1 MEDNSTQDIQ
11 QVADDEEL
19 FRRLT
24 VQNQLAKK
32 TDGTYRPS
40 SAVYRSTLGD
50 ISVDIASKTTPEESI
65 KDAIALIGIFAKEPK
80 ELGYPVVEDPIEE
93 NLDSGIEENQA
104 HALIKVEGTMTQ
116 SHARRLAK
124 VSSWVIPPC

>member
-1 MEDNSTQDIQ
+1 MDDNSTQDIQ

-24 VQNQLAKK
+24 VRNQLAKN

-104 HALIKVEGTMTQ
+104 HALIKVEGKMTQ
-116 SHARRLAK
+116 SHARRLVR
-124 VSSWVIPPC
+124 VSSWVIQPR